1 MPTTAPIAP
10 PGPPAPPLPI
20 QPAGGEVRIL
30 IPTLSWAGYEN
41 LLRELGDGGPRVS
54 YLDGSAELMAPDFLH
69 ERSGNVLRQMVVDLA
84 VELRIPISN
93 LGSSTFKSRAARRGV
108 EPDVCFYLNNR
119 ESLRG
124 QAKGD
129 LDALP
134 PPDLVIEVEI
144 TSPLLDK
151 LDIYAGLGVPEIW
164 RHDGRTLTVLLL
176 QADGK
181 YLPADRSRA
190 FPFLPLADFV
200 RQMDAFDPDGE
211 VEWIVA
217 YRAWVRDVVAPL
229 HQPGPRPPHGA

>member
-1 MPTTAPIAP
+1 MPTTLP
-10 PGPPAPPLPI
+10 PYPPAPPS
-20 QPAGGEVRIL
+20 AGEARIL
-30 IPTLSWAGYEN
+30 IPTLTWAGYES

-93 LGSSTFKSRAARRGV
+93 LGSATFKSRAAQRGV

-119 ESLRG
+119 QALRG
-124 QAKGD
+124 RAKGD

-151 LDIYAGLGVPEIW
+151 LDIYAGLGVPEVW

-176 QADGK
+176 GPDGK
-181 YLPADRSRA
+181 YTPSGQSRA
-190 FPFLPLADFV
+190 FPFLPLADYV
-200 RQMDAFDPDGE
+200 RQMDAFDPDRE
-211 VEWIVA
+211 VEWILA
-217 YRAWVRDVVAPL
+217 YRAWVRAVVAPL
-229 HQPGPRPPHGA
+229 YQT